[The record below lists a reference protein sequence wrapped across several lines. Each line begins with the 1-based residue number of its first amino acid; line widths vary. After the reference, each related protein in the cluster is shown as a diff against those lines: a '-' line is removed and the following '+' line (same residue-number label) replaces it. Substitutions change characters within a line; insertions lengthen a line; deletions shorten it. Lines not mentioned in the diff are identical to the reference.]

1 MNFKHMNFKYMNK
14 HMNFNTKKFNH
25 MNHNS
30 ITIRTA
36 IMVIMTIFVFMTIVL
51 GIHVLTIWQQ
61 SRSLSPEV
69 RQALSTIKDDE
80 TLTESERLAIWQ
92 DIFTEEDNVEQFVTF
107 MRSALRSGLRLPFI
121 ALGLAALLG
130 LDIAFGIGVLVRKP
144 IRNVS
149 DAVNR
154 VIQGDLSAR
163 AELPAPRFAYQE
175 IRQLVTD
182 FNAMAESLETM
193 HRNQKNYLADIAH
206 ELRTPI
212 TILQGQLDAIEYNVV
227 PLSVD
232 EIRNLSRQTQVLARL
247 VKDLRLLSLA
257 EAGQLT
263 LEKTD
268 TDIGELLHDIALD
281 FEVQANAKDI
291 AINVHTPNTPIIL
304 NIDPER
310 MFEVLMNIVSNALRH
325 TPTGGQVHLE
335 ASCSTNNVIVNIH
348 DSGRGLSEEALARV
362 FTRFYREDTSRN
374 RRSGGSGLGLAIS
387 KSIVELHGGHII
399 ASNHFNGGAMF
410 RIVLPIHCPQ
420 RLQTQRLDAAPQ
432 RNLSLPIEPQ
442 IS

>member
-1 MNFKHMNFKYMNK
+1 MNRI
-14 HMNFNTKKFNH
+14 
-25 MNHNS
+25 S
-30 ITIRTA
+30 LTIRTA
-36 IMVIMTIFVFMTIVL
+36 IMVIMTIFVFMTVVL
-51 GIHVLTIWQQ
+51 GVHVLTVWQQ

-69 RQALSTIKDDE
+69 RQALATIKDDE
-80 TLTESERLAIWQ
+80 TLTDSERLALWQ
-92 DIFTEEDNVEQFVTF
+92 EIFTDEDNVEQLLVF
-107 MRSALRSGLRLPFI
+107 MRSTLRSGLRLPFI

-149 DAVNR
+149 NAVNR

-182 FNAMAESLETM
+182 FNTMAASLETM

-227 PLSVD
+227 PLTVD

-268 TDIGELLHDIALD
+268 TDVGELLHDVALD
-281 FEVQANAKDI
+281 FEVQASAKDI
-291 AINVHTPNTPIIL
+291 DIAVDTPDMPLIL

-310 MFEVLMNIVSNALRH
+310 VFEVLMNIVSNALRY
-325 TPTGGQVHLE
+325 TPAGGQVTLE
-335 ASCSTNNVIVNIH
+335 ASYTANNVVVNIR

-374 RRSGGSGLGLAIS
+374 RSSGGSGLGLAIS
-387 KSIVELHGGHII
+387 KSIVELHGGCIS
-399 ASNHFNGGAMF
+399 ASNHPSGGAMF
-410 RIVLPIHCPQ
+410 RIVLPTHCPKRQ
-420 RLQTQRLDAAPQ
+420 RVAALINANPNAVLPPNPQT
-432 RNLSLPIEPQ
+432 S
-442 IS
+442 

>member
-1 MNFKHMNFKYMNK
+1 MNR
-14 HMNFNTKKFNH
+14 T
-25 MNHNS
+25 S

-36 IMVIMTIFVFMTIVL
+36 IMVIMTIFVFMTVIL
-51 GIHVLTIWQQ
+51 GIHVLTVWQQ

-69 RQALSTIKDDE
+69 RQALATIKDDE
-80 TLTESERLAIWQ
+80 TLSDSERLALWQ
-92 DIFTEEDNVEQFVTF
+92 GIFTDEDNVEQLITF

-182 FNAMAESLETM
+182 FNAMAQSLETM

-212 TILQGQLDAIEYNVV
+212 TILQGQLDAIEYDVV
-227 PLSVD
+227 PLTVE

-263 LEKTD
+263 LETTATD
-268 TDIGELLHDIALD
+268 LGELLHDIALD
-281 FEVQANAKDI
+281 FEVQANAKAIDI
-291 AINVHTPNTPIIL
+291 TVHTPDTPVIL
-304 NIDPER
+304 NVDPER

-325 TPTGGQVHLE
+325 TPTGGQGKLE
-335 ASCSTNNVIVNIH
+335 ASCTVNNIIVNIR
-348 DSGRGLSEEALARV
+348 DSGRGLSEEALTRV

-374 RRSGGSGLGLAIS
+374 RSSGGSGLGLAIS
-387 KSIVELHGGHII
+387 KSIVELHGGRIT
-399 ASNHFNGGAMF
+399 ASNHPSGGAIF
-410 RIVLPIHCPQ
+410 RIVLPVHQPKRQHVDPSHNNISWPSTPQ
-420 RLQTQRLDAAPQ
+420 VT
-432 RNLSLPIEPQ
+432 
-442 IS
+442 

>member
-1 MNFKHMNFKYMNK
+1 MNRI
-14 HMNFNTKKFNH
+14 
-25 MNHNS
+25 S

-36 IMVIMTIFVFMTIVL
+36 IMVIMTIFVFMTVIL
-51 GIHVLTIWQQ
+51 GIHVLTVWQQ
-61 SRSLSPEV
+61 ARSLSPEV
-69 RQALSTIKDDE
+69 RQALATIKDDE
-80 TLTESERLAIWQ
+80 TLTDSQRLALWQ
-92 DIFTEEDNVEQFVTF
+92 DLFTDEDNVEQLFTFV
-107 MRSALRSGLRLPFI
+107 RSALRSGLRLPFV

-130 LDIAFGIGVLVRKP
+130 LNIAFGIGVLVREP

-163 AELPAPRFAYQE
+163 AKLPAPRFAYQE

-182 FNAMAESLETM
+182 FNTMAASLETM

-227 PLSVD
+227 PLTVD

-268 TDIGELLHDIALD
+268 TDIGELLHDVALD
-281 FEVQANAKDI
+281 FEVQASSKDI
-291 AINVHTPNTPIIL
+291 NISVHTPDKPVIL

-310 MFEVLMNIVSNALRH
+310 MFEVLMNIVSNALRY
-325 TPTGGQVHLE
+325 TPTGGQVNLE
-335 ASCSTNNVIVNIH
+335 ASYEAGNVIVNIR
-348 DSGRGLSEEALARV
+348 DSGKGLSEEALARV
-362 FTRFYREDTSRN
+362 FTRFYREDTSRS
-374 RRSGGSGLGLAIS
+374 RSSGGSGLGLAIS
-387 KSIVELHGGHII
+387 KSIVELHGGRIT
-399 ASNHFNGGAMF
+399 AGNHPSGGAMF
-410 RIVLPIHCPQ
+410 RIVLPLKSMQRQRPDATLTTMNTHSNASASPKPQ
-420 RLQTQRLDAAPQ
+420 TT
-432 RNLSLPIEPQ
+432 
-442 IS
+442 

>member
-1 MNFKHMNFKYMNK
+1 MNRI
-14 HMNFNTKKFNH
+14 
-25 MNHNS
+25 S

-36 IMVIMTIFVFMTIVL
+36 IMVIMTIFVFMTVIL
-51 GIHVLTIWQQ
+51 GIHVLTVWQQ

-69 RQALSTIKDDE
+69 RQALATIKDDE
-80 TLTESERLAIWQ
+80 TLTREERLELWQ
-92 DIFTEEDNVEQFVTF
+92 DLFTDDENVEQLFTFV
-107 MRSALRSGLRLPFI
+107 RSALRSGFRLPFI

-182 FNAMAESLETM
+182 FNTMSESLETM

-227 PLSVD
+227 PLTVD

-263 LEKTD
+263 LEKTA
-268 TDIGELLHDIALD
+268 TDIGELLHDVALD
-281 FEVQANAKDI
+281 FEVQANAQNIDI
-291 AINVHTPNTPIIL
+291 TVHAPDAPVIL
-304 NIDPER
+304 NVDPER
-310 MFEVLMNIVSNALRH
+310 MFEVFMNIVSNALRY
-325 TPTGGQVHLE
+325 TPEGGKVHLE
-335 ASCSTNNVIVNIH
+335 ASCTASNVIVTIR
-348 DSGRGLSEEALARV
+348 DSGRGLSEDALARV

-374 RRSGGSGLGLAIS
+374 RSSGGSGLGLAIS
-387 KSIVELHGGHII
+387 KSIVELHSGRIT
-399 ASNHFNGGAMF
+399 ASNHPSGGAMF
-410 RIVLPIHCPQ
+410 RLVLPVHCPQ
-420 RLQTQRLDAAPQ
+420 RQRVETSLPTVNS
-432 RNLSLPIEPQ
+432 NLSANPQ
-442 IS
+442 TT

>member
-1 MNFKHMNFKYMNK
+1 MNR
-14 HMNFNTKKFNH
+14 T
-25 MNHNS
+25 S

-36 IMVIMTIFVFMTIVL
+36 IMVIMTIFVFMTVIL
-51 GIHVLTIWQQ
+51 GIHVLTVWQQ
-61 SRSLSPEV
+61 SRSLSPAV
-69 RQALSTIKDDE
+69 RQALATIKDDE
-80 TLTESERLAIWQ
+80 TLTDSERLAMWQ
-92 DIFTEEDNVEQFVTF
+92 EIFTEEDNVEQLLAFV
-107 MRSALRSGLRLPFI
+107 RSALRSGFRLPFI

-182 FNAMAESLETM
+182 FNTMAESLETM

-227 PLSVD
+227 PLTVD

-263 LEKTD
+263 LEKTA
-268 TDIGELLHDIALD
+268 TDMGELLHDVALD
-281 FEVQANAKDI
+281 FEVQASAKDI
-291 AINVHTPNTPIIL
+291 NITVHAPDTPVIL
-304 NIDPER
+304 NVDPER
-310 MFEVLMNIVSNALRH
+310 MFEVFMNIVSNALRY
-325 TPTGGQVHLE
+325 TPEGGQVHLE
-335 ASCSTNNVIVNIH
+335 ASCTASNVMVTVR
-348 DSGRGLSEEALARV
+348 DSGRGLSDNALARV

-374 RRSGGSGLGLAIS
+374 RSSGGSGLGLAIS
-387 KSIVELHGGHII
+387 KSIVELHSGRIT
-399 ASNHFNGGAMF
+399 ASNHPSGGAMF
-410 RIVLPIHCPQ
+410 RIVLPVHCPQ
-420 RLQTQRLDAAPQ
+420 RQRVETSLATVSTTLSTNPQTT
-432 RNLSLPIEPQ
+432 
-442 IS
+442 

>member
-1 MNFKHMNFKYMNK
+1 M
-14 HMNFNTKKFNH
+14 
-25 MNHNS
+25 
-30 ITIRTA
+30 
-36 IMVIMTIFVFMTIVL
+36 
-51 GIHVLTIWQQ
+51 WQ
-61 SRSLSPEV
+61 E
-69 RQALSTIKDDE
+69 
-80 TLTESERLAIWQ
+80 
-92 DIFTEEDNVEQFVTF
+92 IFTEEDNVEQLLAFV
-107 MRSALRSGLRLPFI
+107 RSALRSGFRLPFI

-182 FNAMAESLETM
+182 FNTMAESLETM

-227 PLSVD
+227 PLTVD

-247 VKDLRLLSLA
+247 FKDLRLLSLA

-263 LEKTD
+263 LEKTA
-268 TDIGELLHDIALD
+268 TDMGELLHDVALD
-281 FEVQANAKDI
+281 FEVQASAKDI
-291 AINVHTPNTPIIL
+291 NITVHAPDTPVIL
-304 NIDPER
+304 NVDPER
-310 MFEVLMNIVSNALRH
+310 MFEVFMNIVSNALRY
-325 TPTGGQVHLE
+325 TPEGGQVHLE
-335 ASCSTNNVIVNIH
+335 ASCTASNVIVTVR
-348 DSGRGLSEEALARV
+348 DSGRGLSDNALARV

-374 RRSGGSGLGLAIS
+374 RSSGGSGLGLAIS
-387 KSIVELHGGHII
+387 KSIVELHSGRIT
-399 ASNHFNGGAMF
+399 ASNHPSGGAMF
-410 RIVLPIHCPQ
+410 RIVLPVHCPQ
-420 RLQTQRLDAAPQ
+420 RQRVETSLATVSTTLSANPQTT
-432 RNLSLPIEPQ
+432 
-442 IS
+442 

>member
-1 MNFKHMNFKYMNK
+1 MNR
-14 HMNFNTKKFNH
+14 
-25 MNHNS
+25 NS

-51 GIHVLTIWQQ
+51 GIHVLTVWQQ

-69 RQALSTIKDDE
+69 RQALSTIKNYENLTDD
-80 TLTESERLAIWQ
+80 ERLALWQ
-92 DIFTEEDNVEQFVTF
+92 EILVDEDNVEQLVTF
-107 MRSALRSGLRLPFI
+107 MRSALRSGFRLPFI

-149 DAVNR
+149 DAVRR

-182 FNAMAESLETM
+182 FNTMAESLETM

-227 PLSVD
+227 PLTVD

-247 VKDLRLLSLA
+247 VKDLRLLSLV

-268 TDIGELLHDIALD
+268 TDVGELLHDVALD

-291 AINVHTPNTPIIL
+291 DIIVNTPKMPLIL

-310 MFEVLMNIVSNALRH
+310 VFEVLMNVVSNALRY
-325 TPTGGQVHLE
+325 TPAGGQICLE
-335 ASCSTNNVIVNIH
+335 ASYTANDVIVNIR
-348 DSGRGLSEEALARV
+348 DSGKGLSEEALARV

-387 KSIVELHGGHII
+387 KSIVELHGGRIT
-399 ASNHFNGGAMF
+399 ASNHPSGGAMF
-410 RIVLPIHCPQ
+410 RIVLPVQCPKRQRVDTLIHAHANPALPSNPQ
-420 RLQTQRLDAAPQ
+420 AT
-432 RNLSLPIEPQ
+432 
-442 IS
+442 